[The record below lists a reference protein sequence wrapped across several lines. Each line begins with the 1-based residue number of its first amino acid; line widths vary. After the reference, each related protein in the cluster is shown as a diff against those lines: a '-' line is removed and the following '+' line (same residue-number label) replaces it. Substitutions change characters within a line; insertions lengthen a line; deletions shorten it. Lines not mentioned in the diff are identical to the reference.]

1 MRKLIKWLFY
11 ILITG
16 LTVLIIYA
24 FVGPLVFDVEFEPP
38 QTLISN
44 TIKLNAN

>member
-1 MRKLIKWLFY
+1 MGKLIKWLFY

-24 FVGPLVFDVEFEPP
+24 FVGPLVFGVEFDPP
-38 QTLISN
+38 QSLISN

>member
-1 MRKLIKWLFY
+1 MGKLIKWLLY
-11 ILITG
+11 ILVTG
-16 LTVLIIYA
+16 FSVLIVYS
-24 FVGPLVFDVEFEPP
+24 FLGPLVLGVEFEPQ

>member
-1 MRKLIKWLFY
+1 MGKIIKWLFY
-11 ILITG
+11 LSITG
-16 LTVLIIYA
+16 VTVLIVYA
-24 FVGPLVFDVEFEPP
+24 FVGPLIFGVEFEPQ

>member
-1 MRKLIKWLFY
+1 MGKLIKWLLY
-11 ILITG
+11 ILVTG
-16 LTVLIIYA
+16 FSVLIIYS
-24 FVGPLVFDVEFEPP
+24 FLGPLFFGVEFEPQ

>member
-1 MRKLIKWLFY
+1 MGKLIKWLIY
-11 ILITG
+11 LLITG
-16 LTVLIIYA
+16 LFVIIIYA
-24 FVGPLVFDVEFEPP
+24 FAGPLIFGVEFEPQ

>member
-1 MRKLIKWLFY
+1 MGKLIKWLFY
-11 ILITG
+11 LFMIG
-16 LTVLIIYA
+16 LSVLVIYA
-24 FVGPLVFDVEFEPP
+24 FAGPLIFGVEFEPN

>member
-1 MRKLIKWLFY
+1 MGKLIKWLLY
-11 ILITG
+11 LLIAG
-16 LTVLIIYA
+16 FSVLVIYA
-24 FVGPLVFDVEFEPP
+24 FVAPLVFGVEFEPH

>member
-1 MRKLIKWLFY
+1 MLVVY
-11 ILITG
+11 T
-16 LTVLIIYA
+16 
-24 FVGPLVFDVEFEPP
+24 FVGPLIFGVEFEPQ

>member
-1 MRKLIKWLFY
+1 MGKLVKWLFY
-11 ILITG
+11 LLLTG
-16 LTVLIIYA
+16 LAVLIIYA
-24 FVGPLVFDVEFEPP
+24 FVGPLVFGVEFDPP